1 MATSTEVKQILT
13 TLKLQMIWM
22 FSCNTNVRV
31 VELAV
36 VRLAVNSVDIRSV

>member
-1 MATSTEVKQILT
+1 
-13 TLKLQMIWM
+13 MIWM
-22 FSCNTNVRV
+22 ISCNTNVRV